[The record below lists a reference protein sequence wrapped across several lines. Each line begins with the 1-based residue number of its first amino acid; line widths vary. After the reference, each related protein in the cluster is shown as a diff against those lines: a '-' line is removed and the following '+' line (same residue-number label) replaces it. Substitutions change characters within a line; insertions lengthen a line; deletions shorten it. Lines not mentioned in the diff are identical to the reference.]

1 MRGGLSFAS
10 VKSLLTNTLAVA
22 AGGSLGAVARY
33 LITLAT
39 ARLMGLG
46 FPYGTF
52 IINISGSFILGY
64 FAAAYAHREKISHPA
79 YLAVAVGFVGAYTT
93 FSTWMYDS
101 EALMKNSEYLKAS
114 ANILG
119 SIAVGLLAVRLGI
132 WTAAK

>member
-1 MRGGLSFAS
+1 MKPLIN
-10 VKSLLTNTLAVA
+10 VLAVA
-22 AGGSLGAVARY
+22 AGVSLGAVARY
-33 LITLAT
+33 VITLAT

-52 IINISGSFILGY
+52 LINISGSFILGY
-64 FAAAYAHREKISHPA
+64 FAATYAHREKISHPL

-101 EALMKNSEYLKAS
+101 DALVRNNEFIKAS
-114 ANILG
+114 ANLLG

-132 WTAAK
+132 WSAAE